1 MDSADCRR
9 RGDHGGSRYHLCAY
23 SRLEQVDPDG
33 ASSITLSDEFVDSY
47 KIDDEVAR
55 LDKIAQSASQGR

>member
-1 MDSADCRR
+1 M
-9 RGDHGGSRYHLCAY
+9 
-23 SRLEQVDPDG
+23 DPDG

-47 KIDDEVAR
+47 KIDDEAAR